1 MKKSTYS
8 LILMD
13 RVVEEI
19 DQRAAMQGTSRS
31 NLINQILAEYVSCT
45 TPEQQMQR
53 FFSCL
58 SGQMNSALRIQQ
70 QGSESMLSI
79 LGSVQYKYRPT
90 IRYRVELYRE
100 MQQEEIGQ
108 LKITCRTQNQDFLS
122 AMQFFF
128 RFWVSL
134 EQKYHKDGAC
144 AKGLYEIE
152 PARMRVA
159 LLRQGTDGEEKLG
172 TIAGH
177 RIAVFHHLLQ
187 SYFLGL
193 QQGVPSELLRY
204 TLEQRYQEA
213 EQ

>member
-1 MKKSTYS
+1 
-8 LILMD
+8 
-13 RVVEEI
+13 
-19 DQRAAMQGTSRS
+19 
-31 NLINQILAEYVSCT
+31 
-45 TPEQQMQR
+45 
-53 FFSCL
+53 
-58 SGQMNSALRIQQ
+58 
-70 QGSESMLSI
+70 
-79 LGSVQYKYRPT
+79 
-90 IRYRVELYRE
+90 

-122 AMQFFF
+122 AMQSFF

-177 RIAVFHHLLQ
+177 RIAVFHYLLQ

-213 EQ
+213 EQS